1 MKRPWVSVLLLFLT
15 GCRNL
20 PQYVPPVIEM
30 PPHFRFEQEEGEARA
45 NLDWWQGFDDP
56 VLTDLIIHALQ
67 NNQEIRIAASR
78 VMEFQALLGIV
89 EADLL
94 PNIQFEA
101 RAHRIESSAALPGGI
116 PLTIPRVFSDFF
128 AAFRLFWEL
137 DFWGRIRSA
146 TEAAYDDL
154 LSSISARQAVIVTLV
169 QNVAREYFTLLGLDA
184 QLKLSQDTLES
195 RLKTLELA
203 KIRFQLGE
211 TSMLEVRQEEAQ
223 VEIAALRII
232 QLQRAIPQQENLLSV
247 LLGDPPHTIMRGRP
261 IQDIQRNFFIPAG
274 LPSDL
279 LHRRPDL
286 MEAEQALMAAQAR
299 ISEARAL
306 FFPQISLTGLYGRE
320 SFELKTFLR
329 NKAELWDFGVNLMQM
344 VFDAGKIAS
353 MVALAKARS
362 CTAVAQYR
370 QKVLQ
375 AFQEVEDALITLAK
389 NQELV
394 QEHAKQIKILKDYM
408 RLAHLRYAEGEVDY
422 LNVLDAQRDLFN
434 AELAAVSALTEELN
448 SVVDL
453 YSALG
458 GGWVKEA
465 DSLTLTAEYRKHN
478 GCCQCDIDRQLHP
491 TKAP

>member
-1 MKRPWVSVLLLFLT
+1 MKRLAPFAINALLLLS

-20 PQYVPPVIEM
+20 PQYVSPVMEI
-30 PPHFRFEQEEGEARA
+30 PSHFRFSQEEGEARA

-56 VLTDLIIHALQ
+56 VLTDLVIHALQ
-67 NNQEIRIAASR
+67 NNQEIRIAAAR
-78 VMEFQALLGIV
+78 VLEFQALLGIV

-94 PNIQFEA
+94 PNIYFDA
-101 RAHRIESSAALPGGI
+101 RAHRLESSAALPGGI
-116 PLTIPRVFSDFF
+116 PLTVPRIFSDFF

-154 LSSISARQAVIVTLV
+154 LSSISARQAVVVTLV
-169 QNVAREYFTLLGLDA
+169 QNVARGYFTLLGLDA
-184 QLKLSQDTLES
+184 QLALSQSTLES

-203 KIRFQLGE
+203 NIRFQLGE

-223 VEIAALRII
+223 VEIAALRIL
-232 QLQRAIPQQENLLSV
+232 QLQRAIPQQENLLSI
-247 LLGDPPHTIMRGRP
+247 LLGDPPHAISRGLRL
-261 IQDIQRNFFIPAG
+261 QDIQRNFSIPPG

-286 MEAEQALMAAQAR
+286 MQAEQELMAAQAR

-306 FFPQISLTGLYGRE
+306 FFPKITLTGLYGRE
-320 SFELKTFLR
+320 SFELKDFLGH
-329 NKAELWDFGVNLMQM
+329 KAEFWDVGVNLAQM

-353 MVALAKARS
+353 TVALAKARS
-362 CTAVAQYR
+362 CAAVANYR
-370 QKVLQ
+370 QNVLQ
-375 AFQEVEDALITLAK
+375 AFQEVEDALVTLEK
-389 NQELV
+389 NRELV
-394 QEHAKQIKILKDYM
+394 QEHAKQIKILKDYL
-408 RLAHLRYAEGEVDY
+408 RLANLRYAEGEVDY

-434 AELAAVSALTEELN
+434 AELAAVATLTEELN

-458 GGWVKEA
+458 GGWVEEA
-465 DSLTLTAEYRKHN
+465 DSLSMGYIDGANCE
-478 GCCQCDIDRQLHP
+478 GCEECD
-491 TKAP
+491 ACE